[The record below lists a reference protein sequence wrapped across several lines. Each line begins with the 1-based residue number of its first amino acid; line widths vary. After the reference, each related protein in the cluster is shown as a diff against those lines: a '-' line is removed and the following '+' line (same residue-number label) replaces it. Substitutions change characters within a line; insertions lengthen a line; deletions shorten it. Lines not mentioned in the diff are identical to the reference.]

1 MCGGCLIPDE
11 PVGKPAR
18 RTRAAG
24 GDSGGGGKHG
34 RRFCPAA
41 APCNCKPRR
50 RAGAADDD
58 VGRRRRMTR
67 TRAAA
72 AAGEVRFHGIHMRSY
87 GRWSA
92 EIRDSSYRGHRVWI
106 GTYATAEAAA
116 RAYDAEARRIH
127 GAKANTNF
135 PPPPND
141 VDSGAP
147 PPPPPWDLE
156 AHMRFLGE
164 VELDDGGAEPSPPP
178 PPPLSYGI
186 PELLHMEPEL
196 ASATQSVAAAVHG
209 DDEPW
214 GLDKYM
220 RFLSEVELDD
230 GGVPPPSQHGG
241 VAAGSPQYG
250 CRYDYLLLMMCN

>member
-11 PVGKPAR
+11 LVGKPAR
-18 RTRAAG
+18 RTRAAAAG
-24 GDSGGGGKHG
+24 GDSGDGWKHG
-34 RRFCPAA
+34 RRLCPAA

-58 VGRRRRMTR
+58 DVGRRRRTTR
-67 TRAAA
+67 TRAAS
-72 AAGEVRFHGIHMRSY
+72 EVRFHGIHMRSY

-147 PPPPPWDLE
+147 PPPPWDLE

-164 VELDDGGAEPSPPP
+164 VELDDGGAEPPPP
-178 PPPLSYGI
+178 PSHGI

-196 ASATQSVAAAVHG
+196 ASATQSVHG

-230 GGVPPPSQHGG
+230 GGAPLPPPPSQHGG
-241 VAAGSPQYG
+241 VAAAGSPQYG

>member
-18 RTRAAG
+18 RTRAPAAG
-24 GDSGGGGKHG
+24 GDSGDGGKHG
-34 RRFCPAA
+34 RRLCPGA

-58 VGRRRRMTR
+58 DVGRRRRTTR
-67 TRAAA
+67 TRAAS
-72 AAGEVRFHGIHMRSY
+72 EVRFHGIHMRSY

-141 VDSGAP
+141 DDINGAL
-147 PPPPPWDLE
+147 PPWDLE
-156 AHMRFLGE
+156 AYMRFLGE
-164 VELDDGGAEPSPPP
+164 VELDDGGAEP
-178 PPPLSYGI
+178 PPPLNGN
-186 PELLHMEPEL
+186 PELHMEL
-196 ASATQSVAAAVHG
+196 ASATQSVHG

-230 GGVPPPSQHGG
+230 GGAPPPPTPSQHGG